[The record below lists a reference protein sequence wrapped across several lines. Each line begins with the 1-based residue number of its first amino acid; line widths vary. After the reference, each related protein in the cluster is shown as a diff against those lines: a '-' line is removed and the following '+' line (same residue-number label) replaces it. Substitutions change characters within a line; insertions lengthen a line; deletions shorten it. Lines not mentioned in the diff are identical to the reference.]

1 MPPARFSQAIRVTCF
16 SVLAIAAASSALSAT
31 AAAPPPAE
39 AFATLPVV
47 SEVVLAPGGNLIAWR
62 EQAGTDALAVI
73 YDLAARKALHK
84 IAVGKK
90 TKLRSLVWADDET
103 LLIELSQTD
112 KIDTA
117 GGKSYEIFRTLA
129 IDVASGKGHILLMT
143 SGSRQAVTSA
153 DLISSHTT
161 KPKKVVMS
169 TLDYSEGEAR
179 SDMDT
184 RLAGHREDSG
194 WVAYL
199 FEVDTV
205 SGKGTVIEQGS
216 QFTEDWI
223 VDKNGDCVA
232 RSEWNPK
239 QSVYR
244 VLAKNGSG
252 WRELYSQRGRG
263 DIALH
268 GLTADGVAIVAT
280 GARDTGRRVAWTI
293 PLDSGGLKVLYEDA
307 TYDVESVIN
316 DRYNG
321 APIGIWLG
329 GPEEPAKWFDAA
341 AGSRFA
347 SVQRAFKDRSVIVY
361 GRSADSKRVLARV
374 ESPSHPPIY
383 YLVDFTKK
391 TADIVG
397 DEYPALADV
406 PLGEVSAIS
415 YKARDG
421 TSIPAYLTIPP
432 GTTGKNLPLVVVPHG
447 GPEARDSYEFYWLT
461 QFLATRGYAVLQP
474 QFRGSVGNGD
484 AFRLAGYK
492 QWGGLMQDDVTD
504 GVQAMIEQGVADA
517 KRICIVGASYGG
529 YAALAGATFT
539 PDLYKCAVSVAGV
552 SDLPDMLGSVKE
564 NIGDESNSIA
574 YWKESIG
581 EIYDK
586 ALIPRSPARMAA
598 NVRIPVLLLHGE
610 DDTVVPIAQSK
621 KMARELGKLGK
632 PVTFVRLDGEDHWL
646 SRGETRLQVL
656 KEIEKFLAANL

>member
-1 MPPARFSQAIRVTCF
+1 MAPARFSQAIRVTAF
-16 SVLAIAAASSALSAT
+16 TVLAIAAASSAQSAAT
-31 AAAPPPAE
+31 AAPPPAE
-39 AFATLPVV
+39 VFAALPAV
-47 SEVVLAPGGNLIAWR
+47 SEVVLAPGGNLLAWR
-62 EQAGTDALAVI
+62 EQSGADALAVI

-84 IAVGKK
+84 IAVGNK
-90 TKLRSLVWADDET
+90 TKLRGLIWADDET
-103 LLIELSQTD
+103 LLLDLSQTD
-112 KIDTA
+112 KINTA
-117 GGKSYEIFRTLA
+117 GGKSYEVFRTLA

-143 SGSRQAVTSA
+143 SGSRQAVTGA

-161 KPKKVVMS
+161 KPHKVVMS
-169 TLDYSEGEAR
+169 TLDYSAGEAR
-179 SDMDT
+179 GDMDT
-184 RLAGHREDSG
+184 RLSGHREDSG

-205 SGKGTVIEQGS
+205 TGKGSVIEQGS

-239 QSVYR
+239 LSVYR
-244 VLAKNGSG
+244 VLGKNGSG
-252 WRELYSQRGRG
+252 WRELYSQKGRG
-263 DIALH
+263 DITLH
-268 GLTADGVAIVAT
+268 GLTVDGTAIVAA
-280 GARDTGRRVAWTI
+280 GAKDTGRRVAWTI
-293 PLDSGGLKVLYEDA
+293 PLDTGGLKLLYEDA
-307 TYDVESVIN
+307 TYDVESIIN
-316 DRYNG
+316 DRFNG
-321 APIGIWLG
+321 APIGVWLG
-329 GPEEPAKWFDAA
+329 GPDERVKWFDMA

-347 SVQRAFKDRSVIVY
+347 SVQVAFKGRSVEVY
-361 GRSADSKRVLARV
+361 GRSEDSKRFLARV
-374 ESPSHPPIY
+374 ESPSHPPIF

-406 PLGEVSAIS
+406 ALGEVSAIS

-421 TSIPAYLTIPP
+421 TAIPAYLTIPP
-432 GTTGKNLPLVVVPHG
+432 GTTGKNLPLVVLPHG
-447 GPEARDSYEFYWLT
+447 GPEWRDSYEFYWLA

-474 QFRGSVGNGD
+474 QFRGSTGNGD

-504 GVQAMIEQGVADA
+504 GLKAMIEQGVADA
-517 KRICIVGASYGG
+517 KRICIVGHSYGG

-539 PDLYKCAVSVAGV
+539 PDLYKCAVSISGV

-564 NIGDESNSIA
+564 HIGDESNSIA
-574 YWKESIG
+574 YWKISIG

-586 ALIPRSPARMAA
+586 ALIPRSPARAAA
-598 NVRIPVLLLHGE
+598 NVRIPILLLHGQ
-610 DDTVVPIAQSK
+610 DDTVVPIAQSE

-632 PVTFVRLDGEDHWL
+632 PVTFVRLEGEDHWL